1 MHWNEKHKKDSQ
13 TKGELQLLNMNKTIN
28 FISEKFD
35 EFGKD
40 RREKDEIIKN
50 VSKKPI
56 WFEMAEGS
64 DKLENLV
71 DRQEQYSRRNYL
83 LVHGSVETSDENADD
98 LKTINEKLDI
108 DITEK
113 RIDRSNRIGRRKRM
127 DRDQDQ
133 LLLN

>member
-50 VSKKPI
+50 VSKKPH
-56 WFEMAEGS
+56 
-64 DKLENLV
+64 LV
-71 DRQEQYSRRNYL
+71 
-83 LVHGSVETSDENADD
+83 
-98 LKTINEKLDI
+98 
-108 DITEK
+108 
-113 RIDRSNRIGRRKRM
+113 
-127 DRDQDQ
+127 
-133 LLLN
+133 

>member
-1 MHWNEKHKKDSQ
+1 MHWNEKHKKDGQ
-13 TKGELQLLNMNKTIN
+13 TKGELQLLNMTKTIN

-98 LKTINEKLDI
+98 LKTMNEKLDM

-113 RIDRSNRIGRRKRM
+113 RIDRSNRIGRRKTM